1 MAERLPLWRVWRH
14 FFWLGCLSFGGPIAH
29 IGYFR
34 QHFVQQQGLM
44 AEQRFADLL
53 ALSQFLP
60 GPASSQLGAAIG
72 FDLAG
77 WRGAIAA
84 FVGFTLPSV
93 LILMLLGGSW
103 LWWAD
108 SALVHALKWLAM
120 VVVADAVWSMAQQ
133 FCQSSRHKRIALLV
147 LLLMLL
153 CPTGQWW
160 VLAWVAAWGAWRV
173 PKSGVV
179 SGVLPRSGANTVR
192 SSRWSPVA
200 MGLLA
205 LFAVLLLLA
214 VWPHSSVYSDL
225 VALFYR
231 TGATVFGGGHVVLP
245 LLQPE
250 LVGQG
255 LLSEAQFNAGY
266 GAAQIL
272 PGPLFSV
279 AFFFAQGTGAGIGVA
294 LLCLLAIFLPGFL
307 LLFALLH
314 QWQWLQQ
321 QPRLAAALQAINAA
335 VVGLLAATWL
345 SVLLP
350 AASTGLLSVLLA
362 LPALAWLRHDKQ
374 PRTLLW
380 LAALA
385 LVFYGL

>member
-1 MAERLPLWRVWRH
+1 MNSNIWQILRQ
-14 FFWLGCLSFGGPIAH
+14 FFWLGCTSFGGPAAH

-34 QHFVQQQGLM
+34 QQFVVQQGALSG
-44 AEQRFADLL
+44 QRFADLL
-53 ALSQFLP
+53 ALCQFLP

-93 LILMLLGGSW
+93 LILALLGSSW

-108 SALVHALKWLAM
+108 SALVLALKWLAM

-133 FCQSSRHKRIALLV
+133 FCQSARHKRIALLV

-153 CPTGQWW
+153 WPTGQWW
-160 VLAWVAAWGAWRV
+160 VLVLVAAWAAWHV
-173 PKSGVV
+173 QDDS
-179 SGVLPRSGANTVR
+179 T
-192 SSRWSPVA
+192 SPPNGSTSPSIVGHFSPLA
-200 MGLLA
+200 LTLLA
-205 LFAVLLLLA
+205 MFFALLLWA

-225 VALFYR
+225 LALFYR

-294 LLCLLAIFLPGFL
+294 LSCLLAIFLPGFL

-321 QPRLAAALQAINAA
+321 QPRLVAALRAVNAA